1 VLGVFANIDATRGYL
16 KVNSS
21 ALPAISKCSRS
32 SQLPNSYLCC
42 CVQTGGLFFLT
53 MTTQHITTSTQRR
66 RSKWRTFAALA
77 LISSFALAACGSD
90 EEAAEDTVAEEVTEE
105 TVAEEVADTCPSQE
119 IVDAANAE
127 AQVNLIALPDNWANY
142 KGILASFREK
152 YPNIANP
159 VANPDASSADE
170 LVAYETLKGQPDQPD
185 AFDVSPAIAQ
195 ETASK
200 GYWEPYKPCTWDEI
214 PEVLKDPDGNW
225 VAAYYG
231 IMAIGTNTTVVANAP
246 ASFADLAK
254 PEYKGLVSLNGD
266 PRQSGAA
273 FAAVVAAT
281 LANGG
286 SFDDIMPGI
295 QYFADLKASGNLAG
309 TDVTEASVIA
319 GETPVWLDWT
329 YNYPGLAPKLVENG
343 ITWAIRVPT
352 DGVYGGYYAQG
363 ILKDTP
369 HQNAGK
375 LWIDHIVSDE
385 GALGYLEGGAIP
397 ARFEALVAAGKVTE
411 EAKKNLPAPEL
422 IAQIKFP
429 TQDQIAKM
437 KEDLAANWGPMVA
450 DK

>member
-1 VLGVFANIDATRGYL
+1 
-16 KVNSS
+16 
-21 ALPAISKCSRS
+21 
-32 SQLPNSYLCC
+32 
-42 CVQTGGLFFLT
+42 
-53 MTTQHITTSTQRR
+53 MTQRHSTINTRIGPRVR
-66 RSKWRTFAALA
+66 RLAALVVVGALA
-77 LISSFALAACGSD
+77 LGACGNDDSEESTD
-90 EEAAEDTVAEEVTEE
+90 ETTAE
-105 TVAEEVADTCPSQE
+105 TVAEVVTDESCPSAE

-127 AQVNLIALPDNWANY
+127 GQVNLIALPDNWANY

-152 YPNIANP
+152 YPDIANP

-170 LVAYETLKGQPDQPD
+170 LVAYETLKGQPTQPD

-214 PEVLKDPDGNW
+214 PDVLKDPDGNW

-231 IMAIGTNTTVVANAP
+231 IMAIGTNTTVVENAP
-246 ASFADLAK
+246 TSFADLAK

-369 HQNAGK
+369 NQNAGR
-375 LWIDHIVSDE
+375 LWIEHIVSDE

-397 ARFEALVAAGKVTE
+397 ARFKALVAAGKVTE
-411 EAKKNLPAPEL
+411 EAKANLPAPEL

-437 KEDLAANWGPMVA
+437 KEALAANWGPMVA